1 MMFNERQKRI
11 LQAVTVDYISTAEPV
26 GSRTIARK
34 YNLGVSPATIR
45 NEMYE
50 LEEAGYLE
58 QPHTSAGRIPSD
70 LGYRFFVDVLM
81 EPYAVDQRQA
91 TSIRSGLMQQVQ
103 ELTDLLHQTARLLAH
118 LTQYTTILIGP
129 IRVKRVF
136 KSLVFVGV
144 DQYHV
149 LAVLVTE
156 PNFVENVL
164 IELTELTSTEELDA
178 LGVTLAEILQ
188 GQDLSRLSFTMH
200 QQIKSLVPQKPL
212 YEGLMRLFCANQDPR
227 AENIIIEGATL
238 LLEQPEFM
246 DIAKV
251 KNFLRAMEGKEV
263 LVNILTEDTNARGLR
278 VKIGKEN
285 RIGEFQECSLVTAT
299 YEYDGEIVGTL
310 GVLGP
315 TRLDYA
321 KATAMVSL
329 LSQILSEQL
338 DEII

>member
-129 IRVKRVF
+129 IRAKRVF

-212 YEGLMRLFCANQDPR
+212 YEGLMRLFFANQDPR

-299 YEYDGEIVGTL
+299 YEYAGEIVGTL

>member
-212 YEGLMRLFCANQDPR
+212 YEGLMRLFFANQDPR

>member
-11 LQAVTVDYISTAEPV
+11 LQAVTVDYITTAEPV

-81 EPYAVDQRQA
+81 EPYAVDQQQA
-91 TSIRSGLMQQVQ
+91 TRIRSGLMQETQ

-118 LTQYTTILIGP
+118 LTQYTTVLIGP
-129 IRVKRVF
+129 IRAKRIF

-156 PNFVENVL
+156 PNFVENIL
-164 IELTELTSTEELDA
+164 IELAETTSTEELDA
-178 LGVTLAEILQ
+178 LGATLVELLQ
-188 GQDLSRLSFTMH
+188 GQDLSSLSFTMH
-200 QQIKSLVPQKPL
+200 QQIKSFIPQDLL
-212 YEGLMRLFCANQDPR
+212 YEGLMRLFFANQDLR
-227 AENIIIEGATL
+227 GERIIIEGATL
-238 LLEQPEFM
+238 LLEQPEFT

-263 LVNILTEDTNARGLR
+263 LVGILNEDTNSRGLR
-278 VKIGKEN
+278 VRIGKEN
-285 RIGEFQECSLVTAT
+285 RIGDFQECSLVTAT